1 VSLYKVSVGCAE
13 VRRLTPDVYFLLF
26 SPSLNMY
33 LIAGL

>member
-1 VSLYKVSVGCAE
+1 MNV
-13 VRRLTPDVYFLLF
+13 FLLEGIRKAHSDGSATYRRI